1 MFAEECC
8 LGEVDIHVRIIFSIP
23 RPRIINAVEIFSTQ
37 KLTNKHLNSDFN
49 DDIGKEIVEGYKE
62 ALPGEKEFWFKSA
75 SQFARTPGFHK
86 DGIVLSVSSSTL
98 SLSIDPI

>member
-37 KLTNKHLNSDFN
+37 KLTNKHLIAISTM
-49 DDIGKEIVEGYKE
+49 ILARKLWKATKKLYLAK
-62 ALPGEKEFWFKSA
+62 KSSGSRA
-75 SQFARTPGFHK
+75 PTNLLELQGFTRM
-86 DGIVLSVSSSTL
+86 G
-98 SLSIDPI
+98 